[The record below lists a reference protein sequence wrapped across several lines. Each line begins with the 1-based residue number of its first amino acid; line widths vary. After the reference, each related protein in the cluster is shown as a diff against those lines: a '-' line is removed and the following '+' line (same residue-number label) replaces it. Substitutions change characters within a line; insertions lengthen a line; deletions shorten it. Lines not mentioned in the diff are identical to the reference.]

1 MLKGKR
7 YYETFP
13 ILKGFLFV
21 AAVVFVFAFL
31 IYTQGVV
38 RKLREEEKRA
48 TDIFANLYA
57 EAATSVTATGIE
69 LDIIVEDVIKK
80 TNFPVIITDTEGKPH
95 VWKGVGISSA
105 DTSEATQAVLEHM
118 VAEMDRQNSPVP
130 LVSEKLGGIFGYL
143 HYGESTAFHR
153 LTWLPFVEIGVI
165 LLFVFIGFLGFR
177 HIKNSEQRYIWIGM
191 AKEAAHQLGTPISSL
206 FGWLELLKART
217 KDKGSSVVD
226 EMENDVSRLDK
237 IASRFNQIG
246 LTPKL
251 KDENVV
257 SIITETV
264 AYFQRR
270 LPQLGAEVKITST
283 YEEIPDTP
291 VNKELLTWACENL
304 LRNSLDAIDKQGG
317 RIDVSVRS
325 ASNGKAV
332 VIDFSDNGR
341 GLSSKQQRKIFMPGY
356 TTKNTGWGLGLSFA
370 KRVIA
375 EYHRGKVFVAKSAP
389 GKGTTIRVILPR

>member
-1 MLKGKR
+1 MLRGRK

-38 RKLREEEKRA
+38 RRLREQEKKA

-57 EAATSVTATGIE
+57 AAATSVTATGIE

-80 TNFPVIITDTEGKPH
+80 TNFPVIITDAKGKPR

-105 DTSEATQAVLEHM
+105 DSSDDSLVLLKQM
-118 VAEMDRQNSPVP
+118 VAEMDRQNSPIP
-130 LVSEKLGGIFGYL
+130 LVSEKLGGLFGYL
-143 HYGESTAFHR
+143 HYGQSTAFHR

-165 LLFVFIGFLGFR
+165 LVFVFMGFLGFR

-206 FGWLELLKART
+206 FGWLELLKA
-217 KDKGSSVVD
+217 KAEDGISSIVE
-226 EMENDVSRLDK
+226 EMENDVSRLNK
-237 IASRFNQIG
+237 ITSRFNQIG

-251 KDENVV
+251 RRENVV
-257 SIITETV
+257 PIITETV
-264 AYFQRR
+264 AYFQKR
-270 LPQLGAEVKITST
+270 LPQLGTEVKITGT
-283 YEEIPDTP
+283 YEEVPDIP
-291 VNKELLTWACENL
+291 VNRELLSWAFENL

-317 RIDVSVRS
+317 RIDINVRS
-325 ASNGKAV
+325 VSKGKAV
-332 VIDFSDNGR
+332 AIDFSDNGR
-341 GLSSKQQRKIFMPGY
+341 GLNSKQQRKVFMPGY
-356 TTKNTGWGLGLSFA
+356 TTKNTGWGLGLSFV
-370 KRVIA
+370 KRVIK
-375 EYHRGKVFVAKSAP
+375 EYHGGRVFVAKSAP
-389 GKGTTIRVILPR
+389 GKGTTIRVVLPK